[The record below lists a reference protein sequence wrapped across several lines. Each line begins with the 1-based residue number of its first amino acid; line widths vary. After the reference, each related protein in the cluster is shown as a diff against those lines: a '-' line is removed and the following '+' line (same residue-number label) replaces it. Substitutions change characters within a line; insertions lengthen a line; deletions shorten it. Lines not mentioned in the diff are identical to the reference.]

1 MCGCL
6 KLGFKQCGGKE
17 PKSIITDQDLAMGVA
32 IAKVLPRT
40 RHCLFLWHIKKKF
53 LEKLSHIYHKK
64 SICKRELKRCRRE
77 SPNVE
82 KFKEASK
89 SLILTYGL
97 ERNEWLKG
105 LYNIRE

>member
-1 MCGCL
+1 MWL
-6 KLGFKQCGGKE
+6 FETWLQVMWGKE
-17 PKSIITDQDLAMGVA
+17 SKSIIMNQDLPMGAA
-32 IAKVLPRT
+32 IAKVFLRT
-40 RHCLFLWHIKKKF
+40 YYRLCLWHIKKKF

-105 LYNIRE
+105 LYNI